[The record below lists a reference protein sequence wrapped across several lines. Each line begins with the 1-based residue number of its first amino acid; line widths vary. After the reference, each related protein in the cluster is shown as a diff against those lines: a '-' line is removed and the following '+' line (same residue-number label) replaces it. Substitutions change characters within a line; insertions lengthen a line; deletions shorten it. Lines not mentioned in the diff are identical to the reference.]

1 MKATS
6 YFFAIISIQLV
17 HLVCTYQGSIYLVKA
32 STATDQENGGATMT
46 DKDIYVF

>member
-17 HLVCTYQGSIYLVKA
+17 HLVCAYQGSIYLRLVKA
-32 STATDQENGGATMT
+32 SIATDQENGGATMT
-46 DKDIYVF
+46 DNVF